1 MPSRFFQTSNHFPHI
16 VKGHYWLKSGL
27 PDGLFSY
34 QFESIFEG
42 FGKNMENVGVIYDH
56 LEYLMAIWYN
66 LHMAV
71 WYSFWSFGIFF
82 RLVFLDQENLATLVE
97 M

>member
-1 MPSRFFQTSNHFPHI
+1 
-16 VKGHYWLKSGL
+16 
-27 PDGLFSY
+27 
-34 QFESIFEG
+34 
-42 FGKNMENVGVIYDH
+42 
-56 LEYLMAIWYN
+56 MAIWYN